1 MRSELFVALSATVS
15 LFPGV
20 ESDMR
25 FKIGFLSETLST
37 EGAQECLFHLHVFVD
52 LCLRLKGSG
61 CVCNTHTLWFLSA
74 EAVK

>member
-20 ESDMR
+20 EGDVR

-37 EGAQECLFHLHVFVD
+37 ECAQECLFHLHVFVD
-52 LCLRLKGSG
+52 LCLGLKVQVVFVIPTPCDFSALRL
-61 CVCNTHTLWFLSA
+61 
-74 EAVK
+74 